1 MKNRF
6 SVGLLVS
13 LGFLMCLLPAPEPS
27 HAQVRR
33 GFRYVAGTWDV
44 KGSCKEN
51 IQLSRDSMSFRCKK
65 KVFEI
70 SFSDIAFMEYRH
82 APSRKV
88 RSAGVDWRRGLPG
101 GNKVKVVP
109 FKKRKNRFFTVV
121 YRKNGKLESAV
132 FRVKPLVMRPYLAE
146 LDLRSGKRVE
156 MESFER

>member
-1 MKNRF
+1 MKYRL
-6 SVGLLVS
+6 SIGWLIP
-13 LGFLMCLLPAPEPS
+13 LGFLMCLLLVSAPS
-27 HAQVRR
+27 HARNRR

-51 IQLSRDSMSFRCKK
+51 IQLGRDSMSFRCKK

-88 RSAGVDWRRGLPG
+88 RSAGVEWRRGLPG
-101 GNKVKVVP
+101 RNHVRVVP

-132 FRVKPLVMRPYLAE
+132 FRVKPPVMRPYLAE
-146 LDLRSGKRVE
+146 LDLRSGQRVE